1 MLNVCL
7 FLIVQTSE
15 RSWDQ
20 RQTNSGSSENGWS
33 STESKQ
39 QTQKSLEEF
48 RFSLVQF
55 QWAGNEVKSR
65 RRTNQ
70 NSLKHVMLFSLCWPS
85 VRGQSSG
92 HVVVRPDLKNT
103 TLQRTVENE
112 RRFVFRVKVES
123 EKSVKSQWKVSDE
136 QKLNPRWRRSTTATG
151 TGGGVTVGSQGSLT
165 IYPINLST
173 WLLYCKV
180 TQYCVVYTQYF
191 DAVFHF
197 LDSKIGGR
205 GPGRWRWRLTSL
217 CVSVGRENI

>member
-1 MLNVCL
+1 
-7 FLIVQTSE
+7 
-15 RSWDQ
+15 
-20 RQTNSGSSENGWS
+20 
-33 STESKQ
+33 
-39 QTQKSLEEF
+39 
-48 RFSLVQF
+48 
-55 QWAGNEVKSR
+55 
-65 RRTNQ
+65 
-70 NSLKHVMLFSLCWPS
+70 MLFSLCWPS

-123 EKSVKSQWKVSDE
+123 EKSVKSQWRAETK
-136 QKLNPRWRRSTTATG
+136 STVTQVNDCDWDR
-151 TGGGVTVGSQGSLT
+151 GGGVTVGSQGSLT

-191 DAVFHF
+191 GAVFHF

>member
-151 TGGGVTVGSQGSLT
+151 TGGAGHCGVTGQFDYLPHQFK
-165 IYPINLST
+165 YL
-173 WLLYCKV
+173 
-180 TQYCVVYTQYF
+180 VV
-191 DAVFHF
+191 V
-197 LDSKIGGR
+197 L
-205 GPGRWRWRLTSL
+205 
-217 CVSVGRENI
+217 